1 MNRDEKPIT
10 ISKWKIQNIGSRKH
24 FRSFLRMMSPS
35 HESESSVGSI
45 PSLSKS
51 HGINRP
57 CALFIS
63 TLATVALFLSF
74 AGHVEAGQETSTPGA
89 AGNPPHATSPIS
101 KSSRRKPAQAQAGK
115 SRLNV
120 KSKIALVVDANTSEE
135 LLAKD
140 VDRVVPI
147 ASITKLMTAI
157 VVLDAKPSLAERLK
171 ISEEDRDTLMGTT
184 SRLHVGWTLSREDML
199 HLALMSSENRAA
211 AALSRYY
218 AGGRPAF
225 IKAMNEKAK
234 SLGMTST
241 HFVNPNGLTTENVS
255 TASDLV
261 KLVRAADGYPLIRQF
276 TTDPQYDVRVSRYV
290 LPYFNS
296 NRLVGQPNWDI
307 AVQKT
312 GFTNEAGHCLVMQ
325 VKVAGRE
332 LIMVFLDAFGKLTR
346 FADARRV
353 VLQLE
358 RVQAK

>member
-1 MNRDEKPIT
+1 MP
-10 ISKWKIQNIGSRKH
+10 SR
-24 FRSFLRMMSPS
+24 FSIVLFPA
-35 HESESSVGSI
+35 HESGRTLD
-45 PSLSKS
+45 SLQSFSKTR
-51 HGINRP
+51 GTPRYW
-57 CALFIS
+57 ALFILI
-63 TLATVALFLSF
+63 LATFVILLSF

-89 AGNPPHATSPIS
+89 TGIPPHGISPVS
-101 KSSRRKPAQAQAGK
+101 KSSRRKSAQAQAGK
-115 SRLNV
+115 SRLAV

-140 VDRVVPI
+140 VDRIVPI
-147 ASITKLMTAI
+147 ASITKLMTAM
-157 VVLDAKPSLAERLK
+157 VALDAKPSLTERLK
-171 ISEEDRDTLMGTT
+171 ISDEDRDTLMGTT
-184 SRLHVGWTLSREDML
+184 SRLHVGWTLSRQDML

-234 SLGMTST
+234 LLGMTRT

-276 TTDPQYDVRVSRYV
+276 TTDPQHDVRVSRYV

-307 AVQKT
+307 DVQKT

-325 VKVAGRE
+325 VRADGRE

-353 VLQLE
+353 VMQLE
-358 RVQAK
+358 RVQRN